1 MSGRLF
7 RSLALLYPKTWRE
20 RYADEVADLSAELLA
35 AGEVN
40 ADRGWCWSCLV
51 QPLLS
56 GCALCQRR
64 ASWCCCPAVQ
74 HSSLSRWPLSW

>member
-35 AGEVN
+35 AGEVTLT
-40 ADRGWCWSCLV
+40 AVGVGAAWFS
-51 QPLLS
+51 
-56 GCALCQRR
+56 LC
-64 ASWCCCPAVQ
+64 
-74 HSSLSRWPLSW
+74 